1 VRRRALIGLA
11 AWVAIGIGACGGDTP
26 PQAAPPA
33 VEVTADATGRYC
45 GMLLSA
51 HEGPK
56 GQVHLDSKKDP
67 VWFTSVRDTLAF
79 MRLPEEPRDITAVY
93 VNDMGRSAQWEQ
105 PDAGAWVDPREAW
118 FVIESDMRGGMGAPE
133 AVPFSQESA
142 ARAFQSRNKGR
153 VVRFAEIPDAYV
165 LGPVNLE
172 GPGAAPR
179 STGEATSGASR

>member
-1 VRRRALIGLA
+1 MRRLALIALA
-11 AWVAIGIGACGGDTP
+11 LLVAIGMGACGHDTAP
-26 PQAAPPA
+26 SAAPPA
-33 VEVTADATGRYC
+33 LEVTADATGHYC

-56 GQVHLDSKKDP
+56 GQVHLASRKKP

-79 MRLPEEPRDITAVY
+79 MRLPEEPRDITAAY

-105 PDAGAWVDPREAW
+105 PAVGAWIDPREAW

-142 ARAFQSRNKGR
+142 ARAFQAKHKGR
-153 VVRFAEIPDAYV
+153 VVRLAEIPDAYV

-172 GPGAAPR
+172 GSAAPHA
-179 STGEATSGASR
+179 TGHAVPGVSR